1 MNITKEMK
9 ELTGVLTMVVEP
21 ADYQEAVTKELKQI
35 RQKAQVPGFRPG
47 MVPMGLVK
55 KMYYKGVMAEVI
67 NKTIGEGLNKYIE
80 ENDLHLLGDPLP
92 NEELTP
98 EMDMDNQESFTFAF
112 DIAVAP
118 EFDAKLNGKNKL
130 TQYVITV
137 TDEMVNNQVNSYA
150 ERFGDYVDAEE
161 AQEGDVLKGLMTEQ
175 TGASPETNG
184 HAAIVK
190 ENAVLN
196 PAYMADKAEA
206 KKFAGVKKG
215 DVITFNPKKAY
226 GSEVEVSSML
236 GISKEEAAA
245 LESDFTFELQ
255 NITRHQAA
263 VVDGELFAKVY
274 GENNIKDEADF
285 RAHIKAEIEANMAED
300 AKYKFG
306 LDAKAAIL
314 KKMEKVAFPEDFLKR
329 WVLATNEKMT
339 EEELTKDWDKM
350 VEELKWHLAKDQL
363 MKHFEIKV
371 EKEDVEAY
379 AKEVARMQFMQY
391 GLMHVEDQY
400 LTNYAQQ
407 MLKDENQLRGIV
419 ERVAENK
426 IYEALKGVV
435 KVEEQAISHED
446 FGKLFA

>member
-1 MNITKEMK
+1 MQITKS
-9 ELTGVLTMVVEP
+9 ELKDLCATLTMVVEK
-21 ADYQEAVTKELKQI
+21 ADYEEAVTKELKQI

-47 MVPMGLVK
+47 MVPLGLVK

-67 NKTIGEGLNKYIE
+67 NKTIGENLNKYIE

-98 EMDMDNQESFTFAF
+98 AVDFDNEESFTFAF

-130 TQYVITV
+130 THYTITV
-137 TDEMVNNQVNSYA
+137 TDEMVSNQVNSYA
-150 ERFGDYVDAEE
+150 ERYGEYVDAEDV
-161 AQEGDVLKGLMTEQ
+161 QDGDVLKGLMTEQ
-175 TGASPETNG
+175 KEGG
-184 HAAIVK
+184 IVK
-190 ENAVLN
+190 EDAILN
-196 PAYMADKAEA
+196 PAYMADKKEA
-206 KKFAGVKKG
+206 KKFAKAKKG
-215 DVITFNPKKAY
+215 DIITFNPKKAY
-226 GSEVEVSSML
+226 GSEVEISSML
-236 GISKEEAAA
+236 SISKEEAAA

-263 VVDGELFAKVY
+263 AINGELFAKIY
-274 GENNIKDEADF
+274 GENTVKDEADF
-285 RAHIKAEIEANMAED
+285 RARVKAEIEANMAED

-363 MKHFEIKV
+363 MKHFDIKV
-371 EKEDVEAY
+371 EKDDVEAY

-400 LTNYAQQ
+400 LTNYAQE
-407 MLKDENQLRGIV
+407 MLKDENQLRGII

-426 IYEALKGVV
+426 IYEALKGVA
-435 KVEEQAISHED
+435 KIEETAISHED